1 MSKRYLWLLGLVL
14 IISLAYIA
22 KAEKLIVTK
31 HDDFLDTDVNFFDA
45 NGNKVY
51 LDQYEGN
58 TILLVFW
65 ATWCGSCVGELPSLD
80 NLQKDFRKLPFK
92 IIAVSEDYQGVEVV
106 KKYFSEN
113 EIRHLEIFHDYQ
125 NNLFRSLAIVGLPT
139 AYLINAEGKV
149 KYIFNG
155 VVKWHDNE
163 VRQMIIAQID
173 GNQVLPKNT
182 FKSVSLNKQV
192 VKAKKTVVEVTAEEI
207 KNDNQE
213 VKDEEISSKK
223 QE

>member
-22 KAEKLIVTK
+22 RAEKLIVTK

-92 IIAVSEDYQGVEVV
+92 IIAVSEDYQGIEIV

-163 VRQMIIAQID
+163 VRQMIMAQID
-173 GNQVLPKNT
+173 GNQALPKNT
-182 FKSVSLNKQV
+182 FKSASLNKQV
-192 VKAKKTVVEVTAEEI
+192 VKAKKTVVEVTAEEV

>member
-1 MSKRYLWLLGLVL
+1 M
-14 IISLAYIA
+14 
-22 KAEKLIVTK
+22 
-31 HDDFLDTDVNFFDA
+31 
-45 NGNKVY
+45 
-51 LDQYEGN
+51 
-58 TILLVFW
+58 
-65 ATWCGSCVGELPSLD
+65 GELPSLD

-125 NNLFRSLAIVGLPT
+125 NNLFRSLAIVGVPT

>member
-22 KAEKLIVTK
+22 RAEKLIVTK
-31 HDDFLDTDVNFFDA
+31 HDDFIDTDTNFFDA

-92 IIAVSEDYQGVEVV
+92 IIAVSEDYQGIEVV

-125 NNLFRSLAIVGLPT
+125 NNLFRSLGIVGLPT

-155 VVKWHDNE
+155 IVKWHDNE
-163 VRQMIIAQID
+163 VRQMIMAQID
-173 GNQVLPKNT
+173 GNHGLPKNT
-182 FKSVSLNKQV
+182 FKSASLNKQV
-192 VKAKKTVVEVTAEEI
+192 VKAKKTVVEVTAEEV

>member
-14 IISLAYIA
+14 IISLEYIA
-22 KAEKLIVTK
+22 RAEKLIVTK
-31 HDDFLDTDVNFFDA
+31 NNDFLDTDVNFFDA

-125 NNLFRSLAIVGLPT
+125 NNLFRSLSIVGLPT

-163 VRQMIIAQID
+163 VRQMIMAQIE

-182 FKSVSLNKQV
+182 FKSASLNKQV
-192 VKAKKTVVEVTAEEI
+192 VKAKKTVVEVTTEEV

-213 VKDEEISSKK
+213 VKDEENSSKK

>member
-1 MSKRYLWLLGLVL
+1 MGLVL
-14 IISLAYIA
+14 LVALAHIV

-31 HDDFLDTDVNFFDA
+31 HDEFLDTDTNFFDSE
-45 NGNKVY
+45 GNKIY
-51 LDQYEGN
+51 LDQYEGS

-65 ATWCGSCVGELPSLD
+65 ATWCGSCVGELTSLD

-125 NNLFRSLAIVGLPT
+125 NKLFRALSIVGLPT
-139 AYLINAEGKV
+139 AYLINAEGKI
-149 KYIFNG
+149 KYVFKGI
-155 VVKWHDNE
+155 VKWHDDDI
-163 VRQMIIAQID
+163 RQMIFAQIE
-173 GNQVLPKNT
+173 GNLQLPKNT
-182 FKSVSLNKQV
+182 FKSSSLNKQV
-192 VKAKKTVVEVTAEEI
+192 GKAKKTAVEVTATEV
-207 KNDNQE
+207 KNDNKE
-213 VKDEEISSKK
+213 VKNEEISSEK

>member
-14 IISLAYIA
+14 IISLEYIA
-22 KAEKLIVTK
+22 RAEKLIVTK
-31 HDDFLDTDVNFFDA
+31 HEEFLDTDTNFFDSE
-45 NGNKVY
+45 GNKVY
-51 LDQYEGN
+51 LDQYEGS

-125 NNLFRSLAIVGLPT
+125 NNLFRSLSIVGLPT

-163 VRQMIIAQID
+163 VRQMIMAQIE

-182 FKSVSLNKQV
+182 FKSASLNKQV
-192 VKAKKTVVEVTAEEI
+192 VKAKKTVVEVTTEEV

-213 VKDEEISSKK
+213 VKDEENSSKK

>member
-22 KAEKLIVTK
+22 RAEKLIVTK

-92 IIAVSEDYQGVEVV
+92 IIAVSEDYQGIEIV

-125 NNLFRSLAIVGLPT
+125 NNLFRSLAIVRLPT

-163 VRQMIIAQID
+163 VRQMIMAQID
-173 GNQVLPKNT
+173 GNQALPKNT
-182 FKSVSLNKQV
+182 FKSASLNKQV
-192 VKAKKTVVEVTAEEI
+192 VKAKKTVVEVTAEEV

>member
-1 MSKRYLWLLGLVL
+1 MSKRYLWLLGVVL
-14 IISLAYIA
+14 IISLAHIA
-22 KAEKLIVTK
+22 RSEKLIVTK

-125 NNLFRSLAIVGLPT
+125 NNLFRSLSIVGLPT

-163 VRQMIIAQID
+163 VRQMIMAQIE

-182 FKSVSLNKQV
+182 FKSASLNKQV
-192 VKAKKTVVEVTAEEI
+192 VKAKKTVVEVTTEEV

-213 VKDEEISSKK
+213 VKDEENSSKK

>member
-125 NNLFRSLAIVGLPT
+125 NNLFRSLGIVGLPT

-182 FKSVSLNKQV
+182 FKSASLNKQV
-192 VKAKKTVVEVTAEEI
+192 VKAKKTVVEVTKEEV

-213 VKDEEISSKK
+213 VKDEENSSKK

>member
-1 MSKRYLWLLGLVL
+1 MSKRYLWLLGVVL
-14 IISLAYIA
+14 IISLAHIA
-22 KAEKLIVTK
+22 RSEKLIVTK
-31 HDDFLDTDVNFFDA
+31 HDDFLDTDTNFFDA

-125 NNLFRSLAIVGLPT
+125 NNLFRSLSIVGLPT

-163 VRQMIIAQID
+163 VRQMIMAQIE

-182 FKSVSLNKQV
+182 FKSASLNKQV
-192 VKAKKTVVEVTAEEI
+192 VKAKKTVVEVTTEEV

-213 VKDEEISSKK
+213 VKDEENSSKK

>member
-1 MSKRYLWLLGLVL
+1 LSKRYLWLLGVVL
-14 IISLAYIA
+14 IISLAHIA
-22 KAEKLIVTK
+22 RSEKLIVTK
-31 HDDFLDTDVNFFDA
+31 HDDFIDTDTNFFDA

-125 NNLFRSLAIVGLPT
+125 NNLFRSLSIVGLPT

-163 VRQMIIAQID
+163 VRQMIMAQIE

-182 FKSVSLNKQV
+182 FKSASLNKQV
-192 VKAKKTVVEVTAEEI
+192 VKAKKTVVEVTTEEV

-213 VKDEEISSKK
+213 VKDEENSSKK

>member
-1 MSKRYLWLLGLVL
+1 LVL

-22 KAEKLIVTK
+22 RAEKLIVTK

-92 IIAVSEDYQGVEVV
+92 IIAVSEDYQGIEIV

-163 VRQMIIAQID
+163 VRQMIMAQID
-173 GNQVLPKNT
+173 GNQALPKNT
-182 FKSVSLNKQV
+182 FKSASLNKQV
-192 VKAKKTVVEVTAEEI
+192 VKAKKTVVEVTAEEV

>member
-1 MSKRYLWLLGLVL
+1 LSKRYLWLLGLVL

-22 KAEKLIVTK
+22 RAEKLIVTK

-92 IIAVSEDYQGVEVV
+92 IIAVSEDYQGIEIV

-163 VRQMIIAQID
+163 VRQMIMAQID
-173 GNQVLPKNT
+173 GNQALPKNT
-182 FKSVSLNKQV
+182 FKSASLNKQV
-192 VKAKKTVVEVTAEEI
+192 VKAKKTVVEVTAEEV

>member
-1 MSKRYLWLLGLVL
+1 MSKRYLWLLGVVL
-14 IISLAYIA
+14 IISLAHIA
-22 KAEKLIVTK
+22 RSEKLIVTK
-31 HDDFLDTDVNFFDA
+31 HDDFIDTDTNFFDA

-125 NNLFRSLAIVGLPT
+125 NNLFRSLSIVGLPT

-163 VRQMIIAQID
+163 VRQMIMAQIE

-182 FKSVSLNKQV
+182 FKSASLNKQV
-192 VKAKKTVVEVTAEEI
+192 VKAKKTVVEVTTEEV

-213 VKDEEISSKK
+213 VKDEENSSKK

>member
-1 MSKRYLWLLGLVL
+1 MNKRYLCLIGLVL
-14 IISLAYIA
+14 LVALVHTVR
-22 KAEKLIVTK
+22 AEKLIVTK
-31 HDDFLDTDVNFFDA
+31 HDEFLDTDTNFFDSE
-45 NGNKVY
+45 GNKVY
-51 LDQYEGN
+51 LDQYEGS

-65 ATWCGSCVGELPSLD
+65 ATWCGSCVSELPSLD

-125 NNLFRSLAIVGLPT
+125 NKLFRALSIVGLPT
-139 AYLINAEGKV
+139 AYLINAEGKI

-155 VVKWHDNE
+155 VVKWHDND
-163 VRQMIIAQID
+163 VRQMILAQIE
-173 GNQVLPKNT
+173 GNLPLPKNT
-182 FKSVSLNKQV
+182 FKSASLNKQV
-192 VKAKKTVVEVTAEEI
+192 GKAKKTVVEVTAAEV
-207 KNDNQE
+207 KNDNKE
-213 VKDEEISSKK
+213 VKNEEVPSEK

>member
-1 MSKRYLWLLGLVL
+1 LSKRYLWLLGLVL

-22 KAEKLIVTK
+22 RAEKLIVTK
-31 HDDFLDTDVNFFDA
+31 HNDFLDTDVNFFDA

-92 IIAVSEDYQGVEVV
+92 IIAVSEDYQGIEVV

-125 NNLFRSLAIVGLPT
+125 NNLFR
-139 AYLINAEGKV
+139 K
-149 KYIFNG
+149 
-155 VVKWHDNE
+155 
-163 VRQMIIAQID
+163 
-173 GNQVLPKNT
+173 
-182 FKSVSLNKQV
+182 
-192 VKAKKTVVEVTAEEI
+192 
-207 KNDNQE
+207 
-213 VKDEEISSKK
+213 
-223 QE
+223 

>member
-1 MSKRYLWLLGLVL
+1 MSKRYLWLLGVVL
-14 IISLAYIA
+14 IISLAHIA
-22 KAEKLIVTK
+22 RSEKLIVTK
-31 HDDFLDTDVNFFDA
+31 HDDFIDTDTNFFDA

-80 NLQKDFRKLPFK
+80 NLQKDFRTLPFK

-125 NNLFRSLAIVGLPT
+125 NNLFRSLSIVGLPT

-163 VRQMIIAQID
+163 VRQMIMAQIE

-182 FKSVSLNKQV
+182 FKSASLNKQV
-192 VKAKKTVVEVTAEEI
+192 VKAKKTVVEVTTEEV

-213 VKDEEISSKK
+213 VKDEENSSKK